1 MGFRWVAYRTW
12 YALRKKSG
20 ALRRA
25 TPTVAI
31 DSLSLSD
38 LAGSSSLTDPGSAKH
53 FIEQHAGRFLFNFG
67 RMPDRTLL
75 RDTAGD
81 EGVARTLAIANDYA
95 AGNFLY
101 YSRKLVDHG
110 NPVNWLHVPGARTSH
125 HARTHWSDY
134 PTFSPDFG
142 DVKTVWE
149 PSRFACAFWLARA
162 YAFSADEKYPEAYWR
177 LLESWA
183 VQNPPNMGPNWKC
196 GQEAS
201 LRAFAW
207 IFALHAFWNS
217 PATTPVR
224 VALALKLLAITAER
238 VAANIDFA
246 VSQKNNHGISEAVGL
261 FTIGTLFPF
270 LRRAAGWRSLGRRT
284 LEREVSRQI
293 YDDGSF
299 VQHSMNYHRVML
311 HDCLWAMR
319 IAELAGEPLSA
330 ELRSRVA
337 LAGEFL
343 LGMLDPDS
351 GRVPNY
357 GSNDGA
363 LILPLDACDYTDF
376 RPVVQAAIFAG
387 TGTRVLFAG
396 PWDEAA
402 VWLFGSA
409 FASTRQTPRPTAS
422 ARFDAGGY
430 YTIRGTHTWCMA
442 RCHSYRDR
450 PAHVD
455 PLHLDIWY
463 RGANVVSDSGSFLY
477 YSPAAPQFEKFF
489 KDISAH
495 NTIEIGGRGPLD
507 PASRFLWVPWPEA
520 RCIRHGSAQWSGEHQ
535 GYNRHPWNVMHRR
548 DVELRADREW
558 VVTDH
563 LTGIGEYPVVLR
575 WHLADASFV
584 LHAEQRWIEL
594 NHSEGKIRFGFELP
608 DGMRIDV
615 RRGDDS
621 SSGVMGWQSEYYGEK
636 SARPTI
642 ELNGRV
648 LLPIKI
654 VTRISLGSDARA

>member
-1 MGFRWVAYRTW
+1 MGLRWVAYRAW
-12 YALRKKSG
+12 YALRKNSG

-25 TPTVAI
+25 TPAVSI
-31 DSLSLSD
+31 ESYSLAD
-38 LAGSSSLTDPGSAKH
+38 LPGSTTSNDPGN
-53 FIEQHAGRFLFNFG
+53 FGHALERHIGRFLFDPG
-67 RMPDRTLL
+67 RMPERALL
-75 RDTAGD
+75 RETAGSA
-81 EGVARTLAIANDYA
+81 GVAQTLAIAHDYA
-95 AGNFLY
+95 AGKFLY
-101 YSRKLVDHG
+101 YSRRLVDHG
-110 NPVNWLHVPGARTSH
+110 SPVEWLRVPGARASH

-162 YAFSADEKYPEAYWR
+162 YAFSGDETFPEAYWR
-177 LLESWA
+177 LFESW
-183 VQNPPNMGPNWKC
+183 VEQNPPNMGPNWKC

-207 IFALHAFWNS
+207 IFALHAFWKS
-217 PATTPVR
+217 SATTPAR
-224 VALALKLLAITAER
+224 IDLAIKMLAITADR

-270 LRRAAGWRSLGRRT
+270 LRRSAGWRSLGRKT
-284 LEREVSRQI
+284 LEREIARQI

-319 IAELAGEPLSA
+319 IAELAGAPLSA
-330 ELRSRVA
+330 ELRRRVA

-363 LILPLDACDYTDF
+363 LVLPLDSCDYTDF
-376 RPVVQAAIFAG
+376 RPVVQAAMFAA
-387 TGTRVLFAG
+387 TGTRVLPPG

-402 VWLFGSA
+402 VWLYGDA
-409 FASTRQTPRPTAS
+409 FASSPSTPRPAVS
-422 ARFDAGGY
+422 ARFDVGGY
-430 YTIRGTHTWCMA
+430 YTIRGSDTWCMA

-463 RGANVVSDSGSFLY
+463 RGANIVSDSGSFLY
-477 YSPAAPQFEKFF
+477 YSPDTPHFEKFF
-489 KDISAH
+489 KDIAAH

-520 RCIRHGSAQWSGEHQ
+520 RCVRHGVAQWTGEHQ
-535 GYNRHPWNVMHRR
+535 GYSRYPWNVVHRR

-558 VVTDH
+558 IVTDS
-563 LTGIGEYPVVLR
+563 LTGIGEHPVVLR
-575 WHLADASFV
+575 WHLADAPFV
-584 LHAEQRWIEL
+584 LHAEQRWLEL
-594 NHSEGKIRFGFELP
+594 IHPRGRVRFAFDLP
-608 DGMRIDV
+608 DDMRIDI
-615 RRGDDS
+615 RRGDES
-621 SSGVMGWQSEYYGEK
+621 SAGVMGWQSEYYGEK

-648 LLPIKI
+648 LLPIRI
-654 VTRISLGSDARA
+654 VTRISPGSDARA